1 MPSQHLM
8 RPVPSAGRRRQGH
21 PAGGAPAGSAGKQC
35 ARVERC
41 TILIFSSAR
50 SSPCTPRICRPRA
63 LGHKKIASATDV
75 RGSKHYILYVP
86 GPTCR
91 GPVLLCMPPFSYKRG
106 GIRRY
111 KEEALKPS
119 FKRTLISS
127 YKLPSNTSHSGVGY
141 YAPAARTTL
150 TLACSRVLI
159 HQPRTSKTLRPLP
172 FLGFR
177 AGAIRHPAGEIS
189 SPTMSKSISSS

>member
-1 MPSQHLM
+1 VLPTTALTGDVPSQHLM
-8 RPVPSAGRRRQGH
+8 CPVPSAGRRHQGH

-35 ARVERC
+35 ARAERR

-50 SSPCTPRICRPRA
+50 SFPCTPRIRRPRA
-63 LGHKKIASATDV
+63 LGHKKIASATDI

-111 KEEALKPS
+111 KWEALRPS
-119 FKRTLISS
+119 FRRALISS
-127 YKLPSNTSHSGVGY
+127 YKLPS
-141 YAPAARTTL
+141 
-150 TLACSRVLI
+150 I
-159 HQPRTSKTLRPLP
+159 HHTV
-172 FLGFR
+172 
-177 AGAIRHPAGEIS
+177 E
-189 SPTMSKSISSS
+189 